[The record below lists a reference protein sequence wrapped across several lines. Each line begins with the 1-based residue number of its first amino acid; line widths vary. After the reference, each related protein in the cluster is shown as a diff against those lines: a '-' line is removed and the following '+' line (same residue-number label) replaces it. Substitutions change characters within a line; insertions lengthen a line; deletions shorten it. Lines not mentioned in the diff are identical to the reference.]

1 LPVAGFRNGLFFGV
15 KRMFPEWT
23 WIVGLMIG
31 AAFGSFLN
39 VVIYRMP
46 RLLSL
51 SEPKYSFCP
60 TCKHRLLFVPDM
72 IPLFSWLFS
81 GGKCRYC
88 HSKIGSRYF
97 WVELINGSLWAA
109 LWYRYFCETP
119 QSSEWLLGCFF
130 MLATAALVA
139 IIFTDGEHLIIPDEI
154 NAFLLLLGIV
164 YHALNK
170 SLPVAMWGWLIGW
183 GVIFGIALLGRLVFG
198 KDAMGHGDIKMMR
211 GVGAL
216 LGGLLTVIDLSIAIV
231 VGIIFG
237 ILFIWISTMRE
248 QKAEKMNA
256 NSSTQLSSVEEKG
269 GEEAQQFSA
278 ESQVV
283 EDEKEEEAEYEPES
297 LKDLVLY
304 GFSYLICLDLIAMW
318 FPKLNE
324 KMGYHSEDVSI
335 EEDDW
340 EPAATA
346 FPFGPSLAIGALICM
361 IFKTELTAL
370 ATQYIK
376 LISG

>member
-51 SEPKYSFCP
+51 SEPKNSFCP

-139 IIFTDGEHLIIPDEI
+139 IIFIDGEHLIIPDEI

-256 NSSTQLSSVEEKG
+256 NSSTQLSSVEEKS
-269 GEEAQQFSA
+269 GEGAQQFSA

>member
-51 SEPKYSFCP
+51 SEPKNSFCP

-256 NSSTQLSSVEEKG
+256 NSSTQLSSVEEKS

-304 GFSYLICLDLIAMW
+304 GFSYLICLDIIAMW

-324 KMGYHSEDVSI
+324 KMGYHSEDVSV

>member
-1 LPVAGFRNGLFFGV
+1 
-15 KRMFPEWT
+15 MFPEWT

-51 SEPKYSFCP
+51 SEPKNSFCP

-256 NSSTQLSSVEEKG
+256 NSSTQLSSVEEKS

-283 EDEKEEEAEYEPES
+283 EDEKEEETEYEPES

-304 GFSYLICLDLIAMW
+304 GFSYLICLDIIAMW

>member
-1 LPVAGFRNGLFFGV
+1 
-15 KRMFPEWT
+15 
-23 WIVGLMIG
+23 
-31 AAFGSFLN
+31 
-39 VVIYRMP
+39 
-46 RLLSL
+46 
-51 SEPKYSFCP
+51 
-60 TCKHRLLFVPDM
+60 
-72 IPLFSWLFS
+72 
-81 GGKCRYC
+81 
-88 HSKIGSRYF
+88 
-97 WVELINGSLWAA
+97 
-109 LWYRYFCETP
+109 
-119 QSSEWLLGCFF
+119 
-130 MLATAALVA
+130 
-139 IIFTDGEHLIIPDEI
+139 
-154 NAFLLLLGIV
+154 
-164 YHALNK
+164 
-170 SLPVAMWGWLIGW
+170 
-183 GVIFGIALLGRLVFG
+183 
-198 KDAMGHGDIKMMR
+198 MMR

-256 NSSTQLSSVEEKG
+256 NSSTQLSSVEEKS

-304 GFSYLICLDLIAMW
+304 GFSYLICLDIIAMW

-324 KMGYHSEDVSI
+324 KMGYHSEDVSV

>member
-1 LPVAGFRNGLFFGV
+1 
-15 KRMFPEWT
+15 MFPEWT

-46 RLLSL
+46 RLLSI
-51 SEPKYSFCP
+51 SEPKNSFCP

-97 WVELINGSLWAA
+97 WVELINGSLWAV

-119 QSSEWLLGCFF
+119 QSSDWLLGCFF

-139 IIFTDGEHLIIPDEI
+139 IIFIDGEHFIIPDEI

-170 SLPVAMWGWLIGW
+170 SLPTAMWGWLLGW
-183 GVIFGIALLGRLVFG
+183 GVIFGIALLGRLAFG

-216 LGGLLTVIDLSIAIV
+216 IGGLLTMID
-231 VGIIFG
+231 VGIAVIVGIFFG
-237 ILFIWISTMRE
+237 ILFISISTMKE
-248 QKAEKMNA
+248 QKANKVSTE
-256 NSSTQLSSVEEKG
+256 SSAHSSDRDD
-269 GEEAQQFSA
+269 EAAGDGVQMLVS
-278 ESQVV
+278 ESHAI
-283 EDEKEEEAEYEPES
+283 EAEKEEEDEYEPEKV
-297 LKDLVLY
+297 KDLLIL
-304 GFSYLICLDLIAMW
+304 GFSYLVCFDVVALW
-318 FPKLNE
+318 FPKLYE
-324 KMGYHSEDVSI
+324 KMGYPSEEVSV

-361 IFKTELTAL
+361 IFKTELTAF

-376 LISG
+376 AITG

>member
-256 NSSTQLSSVEEKG
+256 NSSTQLSSVEEKS